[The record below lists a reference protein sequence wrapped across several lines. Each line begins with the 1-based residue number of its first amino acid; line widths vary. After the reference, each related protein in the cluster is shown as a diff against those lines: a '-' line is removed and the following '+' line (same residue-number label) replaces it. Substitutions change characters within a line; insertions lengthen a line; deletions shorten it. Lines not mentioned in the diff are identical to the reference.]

1 MFEADWKRRKIENTT
16 ELKLP
21 VSYGARIPVRCVD
34 GYQKLSGPHAV
45 TCIGDTFYGLEKVV
59 CYSEYE
65 IISPFLSCQMK
76 DDLLLSP
83 ASL

>member
-21 VSYGARIPVRCVD
+21 VSYGARIPVRCVH

-45 TCIGDTFYGLEKVV
+45 TCIGDTFYGLDEVV

-65 IISPFLSCQMK
+65 IISPFRSCKMK
-76 DDLLLSP
+76 DDLLLSL
-83 ASL
+83 AIS

>member
-21 VSYGARIPVRCVD
+21 VSHGARIPVRCVD

-45 TCIGDTFYGLEKVV
+45 TCIGDTFYGLDEVV
-59 CYSEYE
+59 CYGEYE
-65 IISPFLSCQMK
+65 IISPFRSCKMK

-83 ASL
+83 ATL